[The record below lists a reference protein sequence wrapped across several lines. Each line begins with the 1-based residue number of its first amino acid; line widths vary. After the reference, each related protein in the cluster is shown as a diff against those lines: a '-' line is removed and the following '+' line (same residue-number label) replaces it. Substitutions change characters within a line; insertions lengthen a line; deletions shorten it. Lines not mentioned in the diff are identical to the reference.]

1 MPPKCSPARF
11 MQDMKSLGEYVQ
23 KATGSL
29 PKLVLV
35 ILPISSVDIYLAVKQ
50 FGDVHVGVRALTV
63 LKKNP
68 SHTYIF
74 VYNVGADT
82 VRCKS
87 CCGVRNLDYI
97 LTIFIHSAR
106 KQD

>member
-1 MPPKCSPARF
+1 

-23 KATGSL
+23 KASGSL

-35 ILPISSVDIYLAVKQ
+35 ILPTSSADIYLAVKQ

-63 LKKNP
+63 FNP

-74 VYNVGADT
+74 AYNVGADT
-82 VRCKS
+82 MRCKS
-87 CCGVRNLDYI
+87 CYGVRNLDYV

>member
-1 MPPKCSPARF
+1 

-23 KATGSL
+23 KASGSL

-35 ILPISSVDIYLAVKQ
+35 ILPTSSADIYLAVKQ
-50 FGDVHVGVRALTV
+50 FGDVHVGVRASTV
-63 LKKNP
+63 FNP

-74 VYNVGADT
+74 VHNVGADT

-87 CCGVRNLDYI
+87 CGVRNLDYV